1 MRWAITH
8 PAVSTALVGLRNTT
22 ELEDNV
28 GALGWEL
35 SAEELAEID
44 AAFARH
50 DVDPTPDYWIEDA

>member
-1 MRWAITH
+1 
-8 PAVSTALVGLRNTT
+8 VSTALVGLRNTT